1 MIILRLT
8 KGISVYW
15 LKEGNTHRDVPVSLF
30 NETNK
35 DIGEEHYVHHL
46 NKCHALEKSSDG
58 AENVVYDL
66 ISYTTTAHKFLWEKN
81 MYVHWYKHT

>member
-1 MIILRLT
+1 MFIGGR
-8 KGISVYW
+8 
-15 LKEGNTHRDVPVSLF
+15 KEIHIRDVPVPLF

-46 NKCHALEKSSDG
+46 NKCHALEKSSDD

-66 ISYTTTAHKFLWEKN
+66 ISYTTTAHKFVWEKGDITFLLTYIN
-81 MYVHWYKHT
+81 MYLH